1 MATVTPG
8 TQFIGFAPTYNI
20 PELRSALINSQSEA
34 YTLEDIATAAGGT
47 GIEANGFT
55 IVGPLMANITL
66 PENATVNFT
75 GPLIMGAGYVL
86 TVPTSTTL
94 NIL

>member
-1 MATVTPG
+1 MATIAPG
-8 TQFIGFAPTYNI
+8 TQFIGLAPTYQI
-20 PELRSALINSQSEA
+20 RELRSKLINNESEPF
-34 YTLEDIATAAGGT
+34 TIEDIATAAGGT

-55 IVGPLMANITL
+55 VVGPLMANITL
-66 PENATVNFT
+66 PENATVNYT
-75 GPLIMGAGYVL
+75 GPLSMGAGYVL

>member
-1 MATVTPG
+1 MIND
-8 TQFIGFAPTYNI
+8 QSGF
-20 PELRSALINSQSEA
+20 
-34 YTLEDIATAAGGT
+34 YTIEDIATAAGGT

-75 GPLIMGAGYVL
+75 GPLSMGAGYVL
-86 TVPTSTTL
+86 TVPASTTL

>member
-1 MATVTPG
+1 MATVDPG
-8 TQFIGFAPTYNI
+8 TKFLGIAPTY
-20 PELRSALINSQSEA
+20 PTPLLRSDMINAQSGF
-34 YTLEDIATAAGGT
+34 YTIEDIATASGGT

-66 PENATVNFT
+66 PNNAIVNFT

-86 TVPTSTTL
+86 TVPTGTTL